1 MNKELAPTEKNK
13 LTAAL
18 KKRDLSPEDFKILKT
33 IIHPGASDE
42 GALLAYDYCKVRK
55 LDPMKK
61 VCHVIKARTK
71 DKEGKWVTYDSI
83 WMGIAELRI
92 TAFRTGEYVGQDKP
106 EYGPVI
112 EESVGG
118 TPMKYPEWCKITVYR
133 FMHNEARAFTAI
145 VYWKEAY
152 KSKGYKDQAPND
164 MWQSRAIG
172 QLEKCTEA
180 AALRKAFPEEIGSE
194 YILEEANIEPAG
206 DYVEGEVIKD
216 KPEKPSEKPSEAR
229 QDALEDKKEPVPLKT
244 GAGAGGA
251 GHSEHSTTMPE
262 TDITFDI
269 VNSYGQLTLRHTPGT
284 DEDKEKYPEFNAL
297 VHECEDIEALDK
309 FVENNA
315 EYINRVNEINKDQW
329 KEIMTQISFMRN
341 SINEGPPLL

>member
-1 MNKELAPTEKNK
+1 MSKELAPTEKNK

-133 FMHNEARAFTAI
+133 YMHNEARAFTAI

-164 MWQSRAIG
+164 MWQSRPTG

-206 DYVEGEVIKD
+206 DFIEGDVIKD

-229 QDALEDKKEPVPLKT
+229 QEELMDNPNPEPNRQTVVK
-244 GAGAGGA
+244 
-251 GHSEHSTTMPE
+251 PE
-262 TDITFDI
+262 GLGVDIPVDTFDI
-269 VNSYGQLTLRHTPGT
+269 VNALGQLVSRHAPGQST
-284 DEDKEKYPEFNAL
+284 QEDKEKYPEFNAL
-297 VHECEDIEALDK
+297 IHECEDIEALDK

-329 KEIMTQISFMRN
+329 KEIMAQISFMRN
-341 SINEGPPLL
+341 ALNEGAPLL

>member
-1 MNKELAPTEKNK
+1 MTKELAPTEKNK

-42 GALLAYDYCKVRK
+42 GVLLAHDYCRSRK
-55 LDPMKK
+55 LDPLKK
-61 VCHVIKARTK
+61 VCHIIKARTK
-71 DKEGKWVTYDSI
+71 DKEGNWVTYDSI

-106 EYGPVI
+106 EYGPIV
-112 EESVGG
+112 EETVGG

-133 FMHNEARAFTAI
+133 YMHNEARAFTAI
-145 VYWKEAY
+145 VYWIEAY

-164 MWQSRAIG
+164 MWQSRPTG

-206 DYVEGEVIKD
+206 DYIEGDVIKD
-216 KPEKPSEKPSEAR
+216 KLEKPSEKPSEAR
-229 QDALEDKKEPVPLKT
+229 QDASEDEPELVITP
-244 GAGAGGA
+244 GADVK
-251 GHSEHSTTMPE
+251 PE
-262 TDITFDI
+262 ASVSDTTFDI
-269 VNSYGQLTLRHTPGT
+269 TNSYGQLVSRHTPGT
-284 DEDKEKYPEFNAL
+284 GEDEAKYPEFNAL

-315 EYINRVNEINKDQW
+315 DYINRVNEINKEQW
-329 KEIMTQISFMRN
+329 KEIMAQISFMRN
-341 SINEGPPLL
+341 ALNEGMPLL

>member
-13 LTAAL
+13 LLAAL
-18 KKRDLSPEDFKILKT
+18 KKRDLSPENFKILKT

-42 GALLAYDYCKVRK
+42 GALLAYDYCKARN

-61 VCHVIKARTK
+61 VCHIIKARTK
-71 DKEGKWVTYDSI
+71 DKEGNWVSYDSI

-92 TAFRTGEYVGQDKP
+92 TAFRTREYVGQDAP
-106 EYGPVI
+106 EYGPGI

-118 TPMKYPEWCKITVYR
+118 TPMKYPEWCKITVHR
-133 FMHNEARAFTAI
+133 FMHNEARPFTAI

-164 MWQSRAIG
+164 MWQSRPTG

-180 AALRKAFPEEIGSE
+180 AALRKAFPEEIGSD

-206 DYVEGEVIKD
+206 DFIEGDVIKD
-216 KPEKPSEKPSEAR
+216 KPEKPPEKPSESR
-229 QDALEDKKEPVPLKT
+229 QDALEDKTITEPTPEEDAPPEVP
-244 GAGAGGA
+244 
-251 GHSEHSTTMPE
+251 MPQH
-262 TDITFDI
+262 TLDII
-269 VNSYGQLTLRHTPGT
+269 NSVGQLVSRHTPGT

-315 EYINRVNEINKDQW
+315 DYINRVNEINKDQW
-329 KEIMTQISFMRN
+329 KEIMAQISFMRN
-341 SINEGPPLL
+341 ALNEGAPLL